1 MFGQRLKETRKA
13 HHYTLESL
21 AEAYNARFAG
31 GGLSKGTLSKYENE
45 KQEPLSSVVGNL
57 AELLGVTTDYLLGRT
72 DHSLP
77 PAPDNQLFAAY
88 GDVKEAL
95 DDADLDDIALFMR
108 SKNCKAAP
116 AEPASS
122 AAKARRA
129 LPGGDV
135 CMDTAALRACYARLE
150 AMGVDVFTCPMQ
162 NHKALCSPDG
172 ALALNPAAIESG
184 AEEQAILL
192 HEEGH
197 FATGAFYTVQSP
209 YTIRQKQENIANRYI
224 YKRYFPPQRLQSAMA
239 AGLREPWQL
248 AEYFDLP
255 EAMIREMLDYY
266 QAQGLLE
273 LCPEEEL

>member
-1 MFGQRLKETRKA
+1 MWSFAVLA
-13 HHYTLESL
+13 FLLTLWTGYFTTL
-21 AEAYNARFAG
+21 AGYNLFLVAGWLFYKQLSWAKVYWLTLFAC
-31 GGLSKGTLSKYENE
+31 
-45 KQEPLSSVVGNL
+45 V
-57 AELLGVTTDYLLGRT
+57 ALGCYLLAG
-72 DHSLP
+72 
-77 PAPDNQLFAAY
+77 
-88 GDVKEAL
+88 
-95 DDADLDDIALFMR
+95 
-108 SKNCKAAP
+108 
-116 AEPASS
+116 EP
-122 AAKARRA
+122 
-129 LPGGDV
+129 
-135 CMDTAALRACYARLE
+135 
-150 AMGVDVFTCPMQ
+150 FCPMQ

-172 ALALNPAAIESG
+172 ALALNPSAIESG

-224 YKRYFPPQRLQSAMA
+224 YKRYFPPQRLQAAMA

>member
-1 MFGQRLKETRKA
+1 
-13 HHYTLESL
+13 
-21 AEAYNARFAG
+21 
-31 GGLSKGTLSKYENE
+31 
-45 KQEPLSSVVGNL
+45 
-57 AELLGVTTDYLLGRT
+57 
-72 DHSLP
+72 
-77 PAPDNQLFAAY
+77 
-88 GDVKEAL
+88 
-95 DDADLDDIALFMR
+95 
-108 SKNCKAAP
+108 
-116 AEPASS
+116 
-122 AAKARRA
+122 
-129 LPGGDV
+129 
-135 CMDTAALRACYARLE
+135 MDTAALRACYARLE

-162 NHKALCSPDG
+162 NHKALCAPDG
-172 ALALNPAAIESG
+172 GLAVNPAASGSG

-224 YKRYFPPQRLQSAMA
+224 YKRYFPPQRLQAAMA

>member
-1 MFGQRLKETRKA
+1 
-13 HHYTLESL
+13 
-21 AEAYNARFAG
+21 
-31 GGLSKGTLSKYENE
+31 
-45 KQEPLSSVVGNL
+45 
-57 AELLGVTTDYLLGRT
+57 
-72 DHSLP
+72 
-77 PAPDNQLFAAY
+77 
-88 GDVKEAL
+88 
-95 DDADLDDIALFMR
+95 
-108 SKNCKAAP
+108 
-116 AEPASS
+116 
-122 AAKARRA
+122 
-129 LPGGDV
+129 
-135 CMDTAALRACYARLE
+135 MDTAALRACYARLE

-224 YKRYFPPQRLQSAMA
+224 YKRYFPPQRLQAAMA

-255 EAMIREMLDYY
+255 EAMTQKEVADRLGISQSYISR
-266 QAQGLLE
+266 LE
-273 LCPEEEL
+273 KRIIAKMRRDIVSQI

>member
-1 MFGQRLKETRKA
+1 
-13 HHYTLESL
+13 
-21 AEAYNARFAG
+21 
-31 GGLSKGTLSKYENE
+31 
-45 KQEPLSSVVGNL
+45 
-57 AELLGVTTDYLLGRT
+57 
-72 DHSLP
+72 
-77 PAPDNQLFAAY
+77 
-88 GDVKEAL
+88 
-95 DDADLDDIALFMR
+95 
-108 SKNCKAAP
+108 
-116 AEPASS
+116 
-122 AAKARRA
+122 
-129 LPGGDV
+129 
-135 CMDTAALRACYARLE
+135 MDTTALRACYARLE

-224 YKRYFPPQRLQSAMA
+224 YKRYFPPQRLQAATA